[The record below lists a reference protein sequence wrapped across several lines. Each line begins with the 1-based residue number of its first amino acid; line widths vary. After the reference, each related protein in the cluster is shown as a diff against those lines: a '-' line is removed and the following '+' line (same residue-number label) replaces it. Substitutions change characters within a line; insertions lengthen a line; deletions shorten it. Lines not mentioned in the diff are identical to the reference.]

1 MEKRPSSTIS
11 VQILEE
17 EVEWTQEELCQVCKI
32 SVDQLSD
39 FVEEGLIDPD
49 GQSPAE
55 WQFRGTSL
63 QRIRFAR
70 RVMRDLGVNT
80 AGAALAL
87 DLLEKIEKLEQRLRR
102 LEP

>member
-1 MEKRPSSTIS
+1 MEKRPISTIS

-17 EVEWTQEELCQVCKI
+17 EVEWTQEELCQVCRI
-32 SVDQLSD
+32 SVDQLSA

-55 WQFRGTSL
+55 WHFHGTSL